1 MPTRAAPRHAI
12 PPPPHATELPVPLPA
27 PNGAAAAA
35 GLLRALC
42 AQYAYT
48 SRPSVQDMETAL
60 LTKGHLL
67 FGWVANMQSFCLGSS
82 PKFPGILLLSLVISE

>member
-1 MPTRAAPRHAI
+1 MPPLRHRRNAA
-12 PPPPHATELPVPLPA
+12 LPA

-42 AQYAYT
+42 AYT

>member
-1 MPTRAAPRHAI
+1 MGVAAAPPSGA
-12 PPPPHATELPVPLPA
+12 PPLPLPA
-27 PNGAAAAA
+27 RNGATAA